1 MNISVL
7 KKLESGYVKLHW
19 DTQCHKFHINDLETI
34 VDIIDNFKSKT
45 NVKELIVSKF
55 KIVPAYIYI
64 RPEDYIS
71 ILNWICQKYID
82 VEMYEKCVRI
92 KELILSI
99 EIKRLL

>member
-7 KKLESGYVKLHW
+7 NKLEKGYVKLHW
-19 DTQCHKFHINDLETI
+19 KAQCHKFNINDLETI

-45 NVKELIVSKF
+45 NVKELIISKF
-55 KIVPAYIYI
+55 KILPAYIYI
-64 RPEDYIS
+64 RTDEYIS
-71 ILNWICQKYID
+71 VLNWICQRYID